1 MSPCGRCPRCGSGN
15 LEYLATHAHCWEC
28 NYFPEGAEDLR
39 HWHGLEFRMPK
50 VPGQLRAEERR
61 ILCEQLPL
69 SREAKHE
76 NG

>member
-1 MSPCGRCPRCGSGN
+1 MLPCGRCPRCGGGN

-50 VPGQLRAEERR
+50 ISAQLCAEERR
-61 ILCEQLPL
+61 FLRAERALK
-69 SREAKHE
+69 RGGE
-76 NG
+76 NERN